1 VTARK
6 IESIDTSTPAITLAV
21 GACFFATGAAGL
33 IYEIAWNRMLAL
45 AMGNTSYALA
55 TLLTVFMG
63 GLALG
68 AWIGGKRAPAGRGA
82 LRLYGVLELGVGLY
96 CLLLP
101 LLLDLADPL
110 FAAIYRNHY
119 SSLVRFNLLQFVVVA
134 VLLIVPTTLMGATL
148 PILTRFVVPRLGV
161 MSRTV
166 GVLYA
171 VNSGGAFAGA
181 MLAGLV
187 LLPAVG
193 VQSSYRI
200 AAAVNI
206 VVGFIALTLSSVV
219 AESGA
224 AEVSPRKGRPR
235 SRKEQVPSDARP
247 TALTPTILLVGFG
260 VSGFAA
266 MVYQVAWTRAV
277 TLAIGSST
285 YAFTLIAGAFIL
297 GLTLGSLALGRMGD
311 RNWGPY
317 ALAILPAVIGLS
329 AVVTVAALGTLP
341 IRVSRVVISAES
353 FAGQQWTQFGQIFSI
368 FVVPTF
374 CMGGMLPIVS
384 RYLARRRD
392 DAGRAVGTA
401 YAANAA
407 GTILGSFCGGF
418 VLIPWIG
425 MRSSILLGA
434 VLSGAVGA
442 AFLYRALPPT
452 TASRGVKA
460 ALILVAV
467 VLAAAL
473 APGWERSVM
482 TSGPFLRARAYVTD
496 ESSSAEA
503 IRERM
508 ASRIL
513 YYREG
518 VATVVTV
525 TEAEDGRRSLIV
537 GGKPDAF
544 SFASTQNWLGH
555 LPMLL
560 RPDARRVLIIG
571 LGSGHTLGSV
581 ASHPGVE
588 SIDSVEL
595 SEGVV
600 HAAKEYFDEF
610 TGGVLDDPRS
620 TVIVG
625 DGRLHLE
632 HSDRNY
638 DVIVSQP
645 SNPWI
650 AGASSLFTREAFS
663 TMKRRLEPGGLACI
677 WFQGFRMPVENFRSL
692 SRTWAEVWKHP
703 SIWESRLSGEYL
715 FVGSDEPLRIDFDR
729 LREAFENPAV
739 REQMTAI
746 RIPSPAHALG
756 YLVIADDE
764 VRAIAGDAVVNTD
777 DGSRIEYDTPK
788 GMWRDHATEIMK
800 LIGARRVDPWNFVT
814 TAHPDAEEFRAN
826 RAAGERILRD
836 RARSLEALDLP
847 RDQAIA
853 VLEEI
858 VEANPY
864 DATAGRAL
872 RRLRRGQRP

>member
-1 VTARK
+1 MTARNQHG
-6 IESIDTSTPAITLAV
+6 IGTSTPSVTLAV
-21 GACFFATGAAGL
+21 GSCFFATGAAGL

-68 AWIGGKRAPAGRGA
+68 AWIGGRRAPAGRRG
-82 LRLYGVLELGVGLY
+82 LRLYGILELGVGLY

-101 LLLDLADPL
+101 FLLDLANPL
-110 FAAIYRNHY
+110 FAVIYRSHY
-119 SSLVRFNLLQFVVVA
+119 SSLVRFNLMQFLVVA
-134 VLLIVPTTLMGATL
+134 VLLLIPTTMMGATL
-148 PILTRFVVPRLGV
+148 PILTRFVVPRLGS

-166 GVLYA
+166 GLLYA

-187 LLPAVG
+187 LLPVVG
-193 VQSSYRI
+193 VQLSYRI

-206 VVGFIALTLSSVV
+206 VVGLVAITLSSVV
-219 AESGA
+219 VESAAE
-224 AEVSPRKGRPR
+224 EVSPRKERPR
-235 SRKEQVPSDARP
+235 GRKKQARSDARP
-247 TALTPTILLVGFG
+247 AALAPTILLVGFG

-297 GLTLGSLALGRMGD
+297 GLTLGSLALGWMGD
-311 RNWGPY
+311 RDWGPY
-317 ALAILPAVIGLS
+317 ALALLPTVIGLS
-329 AVVTVAALGTLP
+329 AVVTVAFLGTLP
-341 IRVSRVVISAES
+341 IRVTRLVISAES
-353 FAGQQWTQFGQIFSI
+353 FAGQQWAEFGQIFSI

-384 RYLARRRD
+384 RYVARRRE

-407 GTILGSFCGGF
+407 GTILGAFVGGF

-425 MRSSILLGA
+425 MRWSILVGA
-434 VLSGAVGA
+434 VMSGTVGA
-442 AFLYRALPPT
+442 AFLYRALPSES
-452 TASRGVKA
+452 AARGVKA
-460 ALILVAV
+460 LLVLVAV
-467 VLAAAL
+467 ILAAAL

-482 TSGPFLRARAYVTD
+482 TSGPFLRAKAYVTD
-496 ESSSAEA
+496 ESTSADS

-508 ASRIL
+508 ASEIL

-525 TEAEDGRRSLIV
+525 TEAENGRRSLIV

-555 LPMLL
+555 LPMFL
-560 RPDARRVLIIG
+560 RPDARSVLIIG
-571 LGSGHTLGSV
+571 LGSGHTLHSV

-600 HAAKEYFDEF
+600 HAAREYFGEF
-610 TGGVLDDPRS
+610 TGNVLDDPRS
-620 TVIVG
+620 TLIVG

-632 HSDRNY
+632 HTDRRY
-638 DVIVSQP
+638 DVIISQP

-650 AGASSLFTREAFS
+650 AGASSLFTREAFEA
-663 TMKRRLEPGGLACI
+663 MKRRLEPGGLACI

-692 SRTWAEVWKHP
+692 SRTWAEVFKHP

-729 LREAFENPAV
+729 LREAYDNPAV
-739 REQMTAI
+739 REQMATI

-764 VRAIAGDAVVNTD
+764 VRAVAGDAVVNTD
-777 DGSRIEYDTPK
+777 DSSRIEYDTPK
-788 GMWRDHATEIMK
+788 GMWRDHATEILR
-800 LIGARRVDPWNFVT
+800 LIGARRIDPWSLVT
-814 TAHPDAEEFRAN
+814 TTTPDALEFLAN
-826 RAAGERILRD
+826 REAGRRILRGQS
-836 RARSLEALDLP
+836 RTLEALDLP
-847 RDQAIA
+847 RDQATT

-858 VEANPY
+858 AEANPY
-864 DATAGRAL
+864 DATAARML